1 MKSKKIVM
9 ITKIVLI
16 MVLIVSLA
24 NTVFAYN
31 PGNWVANEQS
41 STELND
47 IVGTILGFVQ
57 VIGSAIAV
65 IMIVVLGIK
74 YMVGSAE
81 EKAEYKKTLLPYII
95 GAGLVFAASA
105 IAGIVF
111 GFTQGLSG

>member
-24 NTVFAYN
+24 NTVFAYD

-41 STELND
+41 STELNE

-81 EKAEYKKTLLPYII
+81 SKAEYKKTMIPYLI
-95 GAGLVFAASA
+95 GTVLIAAT
-105 IAGIVF
+105 GTIVRLINDL
-111 GFTQGLSG
+111 TQNVIE